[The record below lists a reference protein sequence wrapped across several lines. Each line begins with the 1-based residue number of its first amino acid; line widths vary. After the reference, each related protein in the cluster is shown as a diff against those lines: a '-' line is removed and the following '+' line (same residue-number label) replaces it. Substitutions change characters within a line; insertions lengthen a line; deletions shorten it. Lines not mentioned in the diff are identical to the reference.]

1 MRAAPG
7 VVAVLIAADIP
18 GENNVGPILHDDPIL
33 AATEVQFIGQPIF
46 LVVAESV
53 GAARRAARL
62 GVIEYEDLPAVLT
75 IEDAL
80 ARQSFV
86 IPSVTL
92 QRGDWQAALAA
103 APHRLKGAFRIGGQE
118 QFYLE
123 GQVAY
128 AVPGEDGDVLV
139 YSSTQH
145 PGEVQLQ
152 VAHAL
157 GVEAHRVAVECR
169 RMGGG
174 FGGKETQASHPACA
188 VALAARATGRPVK
201 LRYDRD
207 DDITI
212 TGKRHDYLV
221 EYEVGFD
228 GAGRIAGIDL
238 MFASRCG
245 FSADLSGPVNDRTVM
260 HADNCYYLPAV
271 RIVSH
276 RCKTNTQ
283 SNTAFRG
290 FGGPQGMMAI
300 EYVLD
305 EIARA
310 LDCDPLAVRRAN
322 FYGPGRDV
330 TPYDMPVE
338 DFVADRLFDELA
350 ASSDYAARRA
360 AIRKWNA
367 TSPIVKR
374 GIAMT
379 PVKFGI
385 SFTATFYNQASAL
398 VHVYT
403 DGSVLLNH
411 GGTEMGQGLFTKVAQ
426 VVAHELGVDLDRV
439 RVSASDTS
447 KIPNASATAA
457 SSGSDLNGKA
467 AQAAAAAIKA
477 RLAAFAAERFQV
489 PPEAVRFAANH
500 VEIGDVKRLKFGELV
515 RLAYLARVQLWASG
529 FYKTPKIHY
538 DPKTLKG
545 RPFYYFA
552 YGAAVSEVAID
563 TLTGETR
570 LLRADILH
578 DVGRSLNPAIDLGQ
592 VEGGFVQGMGWLTT
606 EELWW
611 NESGRLMT
619 HAPSTYKIPV
629 ASDVPADFRVKLWER
644 GENVEDSIHRS
655 KAVGEPP
662 LMLAISVFQAI
673 KDAVASVSGYEGTA
687 HLNAPATP
695 EEVLRA
701 VTASRQS
708 AAAGE
713 SERRARGA
721 MSWIHTL
728 QLVAERCQDA
738 VMVTVDLGQRL
749 DPARAGREDDRHDRR
764 APRHDRRRRAR
775 VPGDRRGAGDAA
787 RRRGP
792 AGEAVR
798 PRREPRAVLRRR
810 RQPAPR
816 ARAARRRL
824 GEPRRRLAGRRRAV
838 RGGDAVR
845 RPGATAGPRRRDPGH
860 ARRRRARCA
869 RRSRPRG
876 RCSQTATGTRRSSR
890 SATTSPR
897 SSSRC
902 SRPTSTWSCSAPGTW
917 AGRWC
922 ACSGRCRAGSRGWT
936 AAPASFRRTCPTT
949 SASCGPMRP
958 RRRSRRRAPAATS
971 WC

>member
-1 MRAAPG
+1 MNDPRPPLEQAAARGAAGAPVRHDSAHLHVAGEAAYTDDILEARGTLHAAFGLSKRPRARIKSLDLSAVRAAPG
-7 VVAVLIAADIP
+7 VVAVLTAADVP

-33 AATEVQFIGQPIF
+33 AADEVQFVGQPIF
-46 LVVAESV
+46 LVVADTV
-53 GAARRAARL
+53 DAARRAARL
-62 GVIEYEDLPAVLT
+62 GEVEYEDLPAILT

-80 ARQSFV
+80 AKQSFV
-86 IPSVTL
+86 VPSVTL
-92 QRGDWQAALAA
+92 QRGGWQAGLAG

-128 AVPGEDGDVLV
+128 AVPKEDGDVAV

-157 GVEAHRVAVECR
+157 GVEAHRVTVECR

-188 VALAARATGRPVK
+188 TAIAARATGRPVK

-221 EYEVGFD
+221 EYDVGFD
-228 GAGRIAGIDL
+228 AAGRIGGVDF

-260 HADNCYYLPAV
+260 HADNAYFLPAV

-290 FGGPQGMMAI
+290 FGGPQGMLAI

-310 LDCDPLAVRRAN
+310 LDLDPLAVRRAN

-330 TPYDMPVE
+330 TPYDMRVE

-385 SFTATFYNQASAL
+385 SFTATFYNQAGAL

-426 VVAHELGVDLDRV
+426 VVAHELGLDLERV
-439 RVSASDTS
+439 RVSASDTAR
-447 KIPNASATAA
+447 IPNASATAA

-489 PPEAVRFAANH
+489 APESVRFAANH
-500 VEIGDVKRLKFGELV
+500 VEIGDVKRLAFAELV

-529 FYKTPKIHY
+529 FYRTPKIHY

-592 VEGGFVQGMGWLTT
+592 VEGGFVQGVGWLTS

-629 ASDVPADFRVKLWER
+629 ASDVPADFRVQLWAR
-644 GENVEDSIHRS
+644 GENTEDSIHRS

-662 LMLAISVFQAI
+662 LMLAISAFLAI
-673 KDAVASVSGYEGTA
+673 KDAVAAASGYEA
-687 HLNAPATP
+687 ASHLDAPATP
-695 EEVLRA
+695 EAVLRA
-701 VTASRQS
+701 V
-708 AAAGE
+708 E
-713 SERRARGA
+713 
-721 MSWIHTL
+721 
-728 QLVAERCQDA
+728 
-738 VMVTVDLGQRL
+738 
-749 DPARAGREDDRHDRR
+749 
-764 APRHDRRRRAR
+764 
-775 VPGDRRGAGDAA
+775 
-787 RRRGP
+787 
-792 AGEAVR
+792 
-798 PRREPRAVLRRR
+798 
-810 RQPAPR
+810 
-816 ARAARRRL
+816 
-824 GEPRRRLAGRRRAV
+824 
-838 RGGDAVR
+838 
-845 RPGATAGPRRRDPGH
+845 
-860 ARRRRARCA
+860 
-869 RRSRPRG
+869 
-876 RCSQTATGTRRSSR
+876 TATMQGV
-890 SATTSPR
+890 
-897 SSSRC
+897 
-902 SRPTSTWSCSAPGTW
+902 
-917 AGRWC
+917 
-922 ACSGRCRAGSRGWT
+922 
-936 AAPASFRRTCPTT
+936 PA
-949 SASCGPMRP
+949 
-958 RRRSRRRAPAATS
+958 
-971 WC
+971 